1 MKEKIKDSVPDFL
14 SASFYLIIIL
24 PKVLT
29 ANEQICIVYLFT
41 LPYLAPHHRNVVAP
55 YLAPHHRN
63 VVDP

>member
-41 LPYLAPHHRNVVAP
+41 LPKSRVRGMKLTLHTLPN
-55 YLAPHHRN
+55 
-63 VVDP
+63 DS